1 MKRLLL
7 VTVAVL
13 ALGTAAC
20 GKDKEVAATTTTSVA
35 ITTTTTIKPAATPTT
50 IKKTTTTTAKQQTD
64 TRIPADSQT
73 PAAGGCGAA
82 AGGYADIKLNP
93 DVPSPR
99 CIVVHDTDHLR
110 VTNTFDVNVTVDD
123 GGGGFTLKPGETYA
137 VMKAVGGYWQ
147 PGVHR
152 LKITNTATKAAL
164 YGGSGPEVWFKE

>member
-1 MKRLLL
+1 MKRLLVAL
-7 VTVAVL
+7 AVL
-13 ALGTAAC
+13 GLGTAAC
-20 GKDKEVAATTTTSVA
+20 GKDKKEVAATTTTSAA
-35 ITTTTTIKPAATPTT
+35 ITTSSTIPPTT
-50 IKKTTTTTAKQQTD
+50 STLKKSTTTTLKAPTD

-110 VTNTFDVNVTVDD
+110 VTNAFDVEVSVND
-123 GGGGFTLKPGETYA
+123 GGGGFLLKPGETYA
-137 VMKAVGGYWQ
+137 VMKAVGGYLQ

-152 LKITNTATKAAL
+152 LKITNNATKAVL
-164 YGGSGPEVWFKE
+164 YGGSGPELWFKE